1 MPRLAVPQWCSQ
13 GLLFVSDDQDHRVLG
28 RELIKRGRATR
39 APKSPVRIGE
49 RIIAFSE
56 PVGRSAPKAAGEDHY
71 GHITPVK
78 NADRILLRLPG
89 LAG

>member
-1 MPRLAVPQWCSQ
+1 
-13 GLLFVSDDQDHRVLG
+13 
-28 RELIKRGRATR
+28 
-39 APKSPVRIGE
+39 VRIGE

-56 PVGRSAPKAAGEDHY
+56 PVGRSAPKAAGEDQY